1 MWRSRPPAQSR
12 NSTVPLRNLKGWLE
26 LSAFPGGVSGFP
38 DWKAQKPAAPSL
50 TEEIHASTEVTFSFW
65 SWPHSFLRCFPPDGS
80 RILSCDRTIPLMYV
94 RTRRNLRGGYW
105 SWPHRNG
112 NALGSFACRRERRS
126 SGERLTLLVYFRL
139 PLATVFSFT
148 SQCAN
153 ERRSTATETCFVSAG
168 RSRTRANPLS
178 SFGWAR
184 NLGLTGPYLHL
195 RKIGARTRSAV
206 ASRMPPNFRVLL
218 LPRAMTS
225 RLAAS
230 GASGTLRNSALE
242 TRSVRKSIRA

>member
-12 NSTVPLRNLKGWLE
+12 NSTVPLRNLADWLD
-26 LSAFPGGVSGFP
+26 LSASPAGFGIPGPEGRKACGSFFDRRNPCVNRSSILFLVLASFVFAMLSSGRIANFVMRSNNSIDVCANTPEPSRRPFVASGVSF
-38 DWKAQKPAAPSL
+38 
-50 TEEIHASTEVTFSFW
+50 E
-65 SWPHSFLRCFPPDGS
+65 
-80 RILSCDRTIPLMYV
+80 
-94 RTRRNLRGGYW
+94 
-105 SWPHRNG
+105 
-112 NALGSFACRRERRS
+112 
-126 SGERLTLLVYFRL
+126 ERLTLLVYFRL